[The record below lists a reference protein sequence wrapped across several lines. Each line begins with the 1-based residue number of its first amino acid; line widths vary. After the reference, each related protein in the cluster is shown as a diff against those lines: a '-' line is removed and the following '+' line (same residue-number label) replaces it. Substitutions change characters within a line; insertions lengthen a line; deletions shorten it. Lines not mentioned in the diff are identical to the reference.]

1 MNGFAIRGASGGLE
15 LCRFTYKIANYSD
28 MSVDEVKD
36 YFHPF
41 FVPA

>member
-1 MNGFAIRGASGGLE
+1 MGLRSGVSASGGLE